1 MNTPSLNPIIMKK
14 IVFYSLCILFVL
26 CLNACTKPS
35 DDANSIPTDS
45 VTIAT
50 GQLLFSQN
58 CGACHNFKEDGIG
71 PQLGGLTKEVSVD
84 WMHTFIKD
92 PKTAIESGDERASEL
107 FAKYKTIMPSFPNYS
122 NEQINGLIAF
132 IHTKKAPDPRKSFL
146 DPNALKDPIP
156 EKIPMSDL
164 VIELET
170 LAQLP
175 ASSEDPPL
183 TRIAKLDVAPH
194 SEKLFVM
201 DLRGKLY
208 RLNTR
213 LPALRTTSGGG
224 SAGQGNKPEVYMDM
238 TALKPNFIHKPGL
251 ATGFGSFAFH
261 PEFAKNGLLYT
272 SHTEPAGTANADFGY
287 ADSIKVT
294 LQWVL
299 SEWKTKEPGAFPFSG
314 ESRELFRINMV
325 SPIHGMQE
333 IVFNPL
339 AKPGDEDYGLL
350 YVGIGDGGSAENG
363 YPFLCGSREEM
374 WGTVIRIDPRGTNS
388 ANGNYGIPAG
398 NPFAKGENEKTRK
411 EIFAYGFRNPHRI
424 TWSKAGQILV
434 SNIGHHLVESLY
446 IISPGSDSGWPT
458 REGTFVIDPSQN
470 MHNIYPLP
478 ADDPKNNFNYP
489 VAQYDHDEGNA
500 IAGGFEYWGSKIPQ
514 LKGKFVFGDIVQGR
528 LFFVDM
534 KDMKAGTQATI
545 KEFRVSLDGK
555 IKTLKE
561 LSGADKVDERFGRD
575 SKGELYLT
583 TKPDG
588 KVYSL
593 VRARVMK

>member
-1 MNTPSLNPIIMKK
+1 MKK
-14 IVFYSLCILFVL
+14 ILFGSLIILFIISFSS
-26 CLNACTKPS
+26 CTKTS
-35 DDANSIPTDS
+35 DDTASIPTDS
-45 VTIAT
+45 PTIAT
-50 GQLLFSQN
+50 GQILFSQN

-71 PQLGGLTKEVSVD
+71 PQLGGLTKKVSVD
-84 WMHTFIKD
+84 WMHAFIKD
-92 PKTAIESGDERASEL
+92 PKTVIESGDERASEL

-164 VIELET
+164 VIELEL
-170 LAQLP
+170 LAQIP
-175 ASSEDPPL
+175 PSSNEQPL
-183 TRIAKLDVAPH
+183 TRIAKLDVAPN

-208 RLNTR
+208 QLNAR
-213 LPALRTTSGGG
+213 LPD
-224 SAGQGNKPEVYMDM
+224 GQRSVPEVYMDM
-238 TALKPNFIHKPGL
+238 EKLKPNLIHKPGL

-261 PEFAKNGLLYT
+261 PEFSKNGLLYT
-272 SHTEPAGTANADFGY
+272 AYSEAPGSAKADFGY

-299 SEWKTKEPGAFPFSG
+299 SEWKTTQPNAFPFSG

-333 IVFNPL
+333 IIFNPL
-339 AKPGDEDYGLL
+339 AKLGDEDYGLL
-350 YVGIGDGGSAENG
+350 YVGIGDGGSAESG
-363 YPFLCGSREEM
+363 YPFLCHATEMM
-374 WGTVIRIDPRGTNS
+374 WGKVIRIDPRGNNS
-388 ANGNYGIPAG
+388 ANGNYGIPVG
-398 NPFAKGENEKTRK
+398 NPIANSENGQVRK
-411 EIFAYGFRNPHRI
+411 EIFASGFRNPHRI

-434 SNIGHHLVESLY
+434 SNIGHHHVESLY
-446 IISPGSDSGWPT
+446 IISSGSDSGWPI

-478 ADDPKNNFNYP
+478 ADDAKNNFNYP

-500 IAGGFEYWGSKIPQ
+500 MAGGFEYWGSKIPQ

-528 LFFVDM
+528 LFFGEM
-534 KDMKAGTQATI
+534 KDMKPRTQATI

-561 LSGADKVDERFGRD
+561 LTGADKVDERFGRD

-593 VRARVMK
+593 VRARVTK

>member
-224 SAGQGNKPEVYMDM
+224 SDGQGNKPEVYMDM

-374 WGTVIRIDPRGTNS
+374 WGTVIRMDPRGTNS

-398 NPFAKGENEKTRK
+398 NPFAKGENGKTRK

>member
-26 CLNACTKPS
+26 CLNACTKTS

-50 GQLLFSQN
+50 GQFLFSQN

-71 PQLGGLTKEVSVD
+71 PQLGGLTKKVSVD
-84 WMHTFIKD
+84 WMHDFIKD
-92 PKTAIESGDERASEL
+92 PKTVIESGDERASEL
-107 FAKYKTIMPSFPNYS
+107 FAKYKTVMPSFPNYS
-122 NEQINGLIAF
+122 DEQINGLIAF
-132 IHTKKAPDPRKSFL
+132 IHTKKAPDPRKERL
-146 DPNALKDPIP
+146 DPNALIDPIP

-164 VIELET
+164 VIELE
-170 LAQLP
+170 LIAQIP
-175 ASSEDPPL
+175 ASSEEKPS
-183 TRIAKLDVAPH
+183 TRIAKLDVAPN

-208 RLNTR
+208 RLD
-213 LPALRTTSGGG
+213 GG
-224 SAGQGNKPEVYMDM
+224 KPEVYMDM
-238 TALKPNFIHKPGL
+238 AALKPNFIHKPGL

-261 PEFAKNGLLYT
+261 PEFSKNGLLYT
-272 SHTEPAGTANADFGY
+272 SHTEPSASAKVDFGY
-287 ADSIKVT
+287 ADSIKVE

-398 NPFAKGENEKTRK
+398 NPFAKGENGKTRK

-446 IISPGSDSGWPT
+446 LIQPGSNSGWPI

-470 MHNIYPLP
+470 MRNIYPLS

-500 IAGGFEYWGSKIPQ
+500 IAGGFEYGGSKIPQ

-528 LFFVDM
+528 LFFVEM
-534 KDMKAGTQATI
+534 KVLKPGSQATI
-545 KEFRVSLDGK
+545 KEWRVSVGGQ

-561 LSGADKVDERFGRD
+561 LTGADKVDERFGRD